1 MDRRRAVA
9 ARYLPIA
16 TQPTVVSMVFSRA
29 SQMVK
34 PSVETEVAEVFTA
47 CGDPVLGFVSTV
59 GDVLN

>member
-1 MDRRRAVA
+1 
-9 ARYLPIA
+9 
-16 TQPTVVSMVFSRA
+16 MVFSRA